1 MDLNTVLELLKYGVM
16 IALGGLSLY
25 FKYSKKAQTKAKEV
39 QEKIAEITANA
50 VILIK
55 QAEADYKDVTKAG
68 GQKFNQVVDQ
78 LYSLVPDGFNKII
91 TKNMIEEIVQSTF
104 DQIEEYTKL
113 KLDNAIGE

>member
-1 MDLNTVLELLKYGVM
+1 MDLNTVLEYGKIIVM
-16 IALGGLSLY
+16 LVLGGLSLY
-25 FKYSKKAQTKAKEV
+25 FKYSTKAQTKAKKV

-78 LYSLVPDGFNKII
+78 LYSLVPDGFNRII
-91 TKNMIEEIVQSTF
+91 TRDMIEEIVQSAF
-104 DQIEEYTKL
+104 DQIEEYAKL
-113 KLDNAIGE
+113 KLDNAVGE